1 MVECSGPFLYL
12 HNTELN
18 DLQKRIGDDDDDDE
32 DDNDNDDNSVVLRI
46 LKINII
52 F

>member
-18 DLQKRIGDDDDDDE
+18 DLQKRIGDDDDDE